1 VLNTRASIES
11 FRASLNRITPIP
23 TGRVSVLPE
32 DEINDDYPAETQGHE
47 EARDPDDK
55 EKDEDDSTL
64 PAGEDNRGRDDILSK
79 ITEDNQKEMLKLNRM
94 LHKLLFEQQAEWK
107 EDRT

>member
-1 VLNTRASIES
+1 VLNRHASIES

-23 TGRVSVLPE
+23 TGRVLVLPE
-32 DEINDDYPAETQGHE
+32 DEITDDDPAETQVHE

-64 PAGEDNRGRDDILSK
+64 PAGKDNRGRDDIISK
-79 ITEDNQKEMLKLNRM
+79 ITEHNQKEMLELNRM
-94 LHKLLFEQQAEWK
+94 LHKLLFEQQAEWQ
-107 EDRT
+107 ENRT